1 MDAALCGFYFLEN
14 ANLKCLLFI
23 QNLES
28 KLDGQLEKAG
38 QYTWSGTIV
47 FAKYNNDFFFWIIDN
62 LEFQTENVL

>member
-1 MDAALCGFYFLEN
+1 MYLCGFYFLEN

-28 KLDGQLEKAG
+28 KLDWQLEKAV

-47 FAKYNNDFFFWIIDN
+47 LAIV
-62 LEFQTENVL
+62 Q